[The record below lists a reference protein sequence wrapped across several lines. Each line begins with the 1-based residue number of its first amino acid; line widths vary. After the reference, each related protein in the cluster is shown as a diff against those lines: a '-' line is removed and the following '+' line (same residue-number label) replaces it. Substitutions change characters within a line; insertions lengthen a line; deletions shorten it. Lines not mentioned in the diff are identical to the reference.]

1 MQPKSCGCPH
11 HTEALEREMC
21 RAVLRCRPFADVSL
35 LCSSSP
41 TSALY
46 AQRLHSQAIRS
57 RVIRQN
63 ALTLVQASL
72 EAHNELLER
81 FLAREQ
87 QQLPAQL
94 PTSPPAGSAVIPV
107 GGRWG
112 RSGGH
117 GLSPSWCSEATTICH
132 PTMARHTQCR
142 NHPLRHVVVI
152 GTRECWRQCQA
163 V

>member
-21 RAVLRCRPFADVSL
+21 RAVHGCRPFADVSL

-46 AQRLHSQAIRS
+46 AQWLHSQAIRS
-57 RVIRQN
+57 RVMRQN

-94 PTSPPAGSAVIPV
+94 PTSPPAVQQSSMSAVGGGVQVGMACLRVGAPRPQLHVIVPWPV
-107 GGRWG
+107 TRN
-112 RSGGH
+112 
-117 GLSPSWCSEATTICH
+117 ATTIRYV
-132 PTMARHTQCR
+132 T
-142 NHPLRHVVVI
+142 
-152 GTRECWRQCQA
+152 W
-163 V
+163 